1 MISTPTDKE
10 AVKARI
16 ANFLEIPKED
26 HGHLYELDEGRHG
39 FNTANPP
46 PQPSIFPFD

>member
-16 ANFLEIPKED
+16 ANFLEIPNED
-26 HGHLYELDEGRHG
+26 HDHLYVLDEGRHG
-39 FNTANPP
+39 FNTVNPP
-46 PQPSIFPFD
+46 PQASIFSFD